1 MEGGGASVE
10 TDVNRIQAPI
20 QGNKNTAFENN
31 EFAGAGMEEGAGRKE
46 LEAHWVRVC
55 DRLRKEIGDKAF
67 NTWFGDV
74 EL

>member
-1 MEGGGASVE
+1 MEGSGASVE

-20 QGNKNTAFENN
+20 QGNNNTAFENN
-31 EFAGAGMEEGAGRKE
+31 DFAGAGMDEGAGRKE

-67 NTWFGDV
+67 KTWFG
-74 EL
+74 